1 MVEKLCA
8 ELISPHALACH
19 GIGLLFYGLDW
30 FGLVWNWS
38 LWFGLACHGIG
49 HLFFGLD
56 YKGLQPGMAAQPLG
70 PDKKPTNNNYDCWID
85 RSQQKTNQ

>member
-1 MVEKLCA
+1 
-8 ELISPHALACH
+8 
-19 GIGLLFYGLDW
+19 
-30 FGLVWNWS
+30 
-38 LWFGLACHGIG
+38 LACHGIG